1 MATVQEL
8 LKIGEH
14 CGLEGDLLRDFI
26 RDQQAIDRAERE
38 KERAERE
45 KQREEKEK
53 DREAQRQKDERFK
66 SKRAR
71 GGIGEVTFIAGN
83 EETRGAS

>member
-8 LKIGEH
+8 LKIGEQ

-45 KQREEKEK
+45 KEREEYKKQREEKEKEREEKEK
-53 DREAQRQKDERFK
+53 DRVAQRRKMRE
-66 SKRAR
+66 
-71 GGIGEVTFIAGN
+71 I
-83 EETRGAS
+83 